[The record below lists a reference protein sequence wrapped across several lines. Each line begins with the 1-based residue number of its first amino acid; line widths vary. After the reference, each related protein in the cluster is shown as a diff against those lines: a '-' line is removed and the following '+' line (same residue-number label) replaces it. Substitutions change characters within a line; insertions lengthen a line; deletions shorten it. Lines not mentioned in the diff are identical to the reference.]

1 MSGLEQFSLR
11 WNNFHTNLSTGFH
24 DLLKEEQLV
33 DVTLATEGKLIKAH
47 QLVLSVCSPFFR
59 KIFQINPCKHPVVIL
74 NINYHDLRDIL
85 TFIYQGEVN
94 VRQEDLAGFLKAAE
108 LLQIKGLTGD
118 DHKQDTKSHE
128 NTSKNLPQNEE
139 NNYKKIDNY
148 PIKIEETHQPPVKRP
163 ITLPK
168 SPNYVPNF
176 KKKRPSSIPNHYDF
190 KTFNQ
195 SQFLNENS
203 ADSTSEQRYYTANV
217 IDLQS
222 SIADSNIDEN
232 SMKSHIE
239 STPDDISDSENFHI
253 KSEIDVDD
261 TLISNHSSN
270 LESLMSLQEK
280 ENGIFYSI
288 DNIRE
293 DPVYFHCSL
302 CNKKFVN
309 RYNLKI
315 HMRDKHSPAEQE
327 SLTCELCGK
336 TMRNQSCLRV
346 HKYNH
351 RKQTQILNY
360 PLV

>member
-280 ENGIFYSI
+280 ENGKQDIKKSNYQCQI
-288 DNIRE
+288 
-293 DPVYFHCSL
+293 
-302 CNKKFVN
+302 CNKCFTRRDHLKTHHK
-309 RYNLKI
+309 NL
-315 HMRDKHSPAEQE
+315 HGEDKGPFECYVCSQLYKNSE
-327 SLTCELCGK
+327 SLRKHISKFHSAATLQFSE
-336 TMRNQSCLRV
+336 TVIN
-346 HKYNH
+346 KY
-351 RKQTQILNY
+351 K
-360 PLV
+360 

>member
-24 DLLKEEQLV
+24 DLLKEELLV

-118 DHKQDTKSHE
+118 DHVSFIFSILKFLILYSNNDLQKQDTKSHE
-128 NTSKNLPQNEE
+128 NTSKIPQNEE
-139 NNYKKIDNY
+139 NNYKKTDNY

-190 KTFNQ
+190 KQTFNQ

-270 LESLMSLQEK
+270 LEGLMSLQEK
-280 ENGIFYSI
+280 ENGK
-288 DNIRE
+288 
-293 DPVYFHCSL
+293 C
-302 CNKKFVN
+302 
-309 RYNLKI
+309 
-315 HMRDKHSPAEQE
+315 
-327 SLTCELCGK
+327 
-336 TMRNQSCLRV
+336 
-346 HKYNH
+346 
-351 RKQTQILNY
+351 
-360 PLV
+360 